1 MCLWLFLLLHLN
13 ILILLLLIQGCTFK
27 VWHNFQYGRRPGN
40 NFGTKNYWGTSWE
53 HPWHNFQCGV
63 HSFISCECLITYNW
77 FQLLSCVWL
86 YILPFFYIFVLLI
99 SLQMVRRIQ
108 KMNSPLVWSWW
119 TPVLDRCRNQGYS
132 IHRTIQPVKVSSQK
146 YVF

>member
-1 MCLWLFLLLHLN
+1 MCLWLFFTTTPKYSHFAFVNPRLHF
-13 ILILLLLIQGCTFK
+13 QSMAQFS
-27 VWHNFQYGRRPGN
+27 VWPASWEPFWN
-40 NFGTKNYWGTSWE
+40 KNYLGTSWE
-53 HPWHNFQCGV
+53 HPWHNFQCGL